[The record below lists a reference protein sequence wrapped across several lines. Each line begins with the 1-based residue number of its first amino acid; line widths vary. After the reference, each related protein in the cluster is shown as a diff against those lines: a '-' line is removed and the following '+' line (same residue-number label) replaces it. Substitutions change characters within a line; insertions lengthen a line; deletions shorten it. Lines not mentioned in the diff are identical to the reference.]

1 MKKSNTVTGIV
12 MLAISVFAYIYSSGL
27 KAKLPTDPLG
37 PSAWPKCLS
46 LALGFFSIILLLQG
60 ILTKK
65 ENAKEEPF
73 DFKSEGFL
81 RVCKLCGVLIA
92 FVALAY
98 VVGIYIALVFM
109 VPLTMYI
116 LAGQKAL
123 TKAKEVTLPKLRAD
137 AAAANSPGE
146 AQRANDYANMC
157 DRFEKKLHDL
167 ELTRV
172 VCLQMAP
179 QIRMIQNNNTLMSE
193 KIQTSL
199 VSTIPLWKSQ
209 MVLALGIDD
218 SRKALEAQRQVTD
231 MTNALLRKNAD
242 LLKTATLETARES
255 ERGIVDMETLQ
266 HTNEQLVATLDE
278 VLQIQTEGAQQRAAA
293 EAELRRIEGALKQ
306 KLLQGISNY
315 SA

>member
-116 LAGQKAL
+116 L
-123 TKAKEVTLPKLRAD
+123 
-137 AAAANSPGE
+137 GE
-146 AQRANDYANMC
+146 R
-157 DRFEKKLHDL
+157 KKMLML
-167 ELTRV
+167 IFTVSAV
-172 VCLQMAP
+172 VF
-179 QIRMIQNNNTLMSE
+179 IF
-193 KIQTSL
+193 
-199 VSTIPLWKSQ
+199 V
-209 MVLALGIDD
+209 VF
-218 SRKALEAQRQVTD
+218 
-231 MTNALLRKNAD
+231 
-242 LLKTATLETARES
+242 
-255 ERGIVDMETLQ
+255 
-266 HTNEQLVATLDE
+266 
-278 VLQIQTEGAQQRAAA
+278 
-293 EAELRRIEGALKQ
+293 
-306 KLLQGISNY
+306 KLLLMVPLPTGKLFM
-315 SA
+315 